1 MHGILS
7 FGTWLNMF
15 FFGLYIIYLPVLQK
29 INSCTLRSSK
39 TNFNC
44 LLFKTPQKGFY
55 WLKWVII
62 ANENKYNFFNCL
74 DTIELDHL
82 QQFMIVCLTY
92 FLGLKMF
99 RDFETN
105 ITLIIWLRIP
115 VRFTFN
121 STSFF
126 IAVCSGKSTI
136 SSNKMQ
142 YKPCIYVL

>member
-1 MHGILS
+1 MEQQD
-7 FGTWLNMF
+7 
-15 FFGLYIIYLPVLQK
+15 Y
-29 INSCTLRSSK
+29 
-39 TNFNC
+39 C

-92 FLGLKMF
+92 FLGLKMY

-121 STSFF
+121 ITSIF

-142 YKPCIYVL
+142 YKLCIYVLQ